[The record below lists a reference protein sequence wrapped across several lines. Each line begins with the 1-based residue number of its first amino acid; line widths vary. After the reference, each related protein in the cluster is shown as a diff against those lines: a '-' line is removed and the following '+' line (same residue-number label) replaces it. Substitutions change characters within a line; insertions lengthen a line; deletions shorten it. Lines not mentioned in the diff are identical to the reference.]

1 MPSIEENTIMKKTLL
16 ILGMISLILAACGG
30 GDATPIISAEDVE
43 QTALADARTM
53 VANTQAA
60 IPTNTQVPEDTPVPP
75 SPIPTETSIALA
87 TVPQPTVALS
97 TPTTFASQ
105 PTPTSAAGT
114 GGCYPMQEWEVESAK
129 INVYNQTK
137 GIVTISV
144 NVTLASGECGSFSL
158 RYEKANSM
166 IVPVGCAWVW
176 AWVDGKED
184 FTHSTSFCMDTP
196 RSYNVTVTNDGIKVK

>member
-1 MPSIEENTIMKKTLL
+1 MKKTWL
-16 ILGMISLILAACGG
+16 ILALISLILAACGG
-30 GDATPIISAEDVE
+30 GDATPVFSAEDVE

-60 IPTNTQVPEDTPVPP
+60 MPTHTLVPADTPVSP
-75 SPIPTETSIALA
+75 SPVPTETSISLT
-87 TVPQPTVALS
+87 TVPLPTIAQP

-105 PTPTSAAGT
+105 PTPTSADST

-129 INVYNQTK
+129 VNVYNQTK
-137 GIVTISV
+137 GVVTISV
-144 NVTLASGECGSFSL
+144 NVTLATGECGSFSL

-166 IVPVGCAWVW
+166 VVPLGCAWVW

-196 RSYNVTVTNDGIKVK
+196 RNYNLTVTNDGIKVK

>member
-43 QTALADARTM
+43 KTALADARTM

-87 TVPQPTVALS
+87 TVPQPTDKGYCYNISQRDACQRGVRFFQPAL
-97 TPTTFASQ
+97 
-105 PTPTSAAGT
+105 
-114 GGCYPMQEWEVESAK
+114 
-129 INVYNQTK
+129 
-137 GIVTISV
+137 
-144 NVTLASGECGSFSL
+144 
-158 RYEKANSM
+158 
-166 IVPVGCAWVW
+166 
-176 AWVDGKED
+176 
-184 FTHSTSFCMDTP
+184 
-196 RSYNVTVTNDGIKVK
+196 